1 MNKNIE
7 PVYKAI
13 GSRIAMMRELLDI
26 TQTDLASRM
35 TITRPSLANIEAGRQ
50 RILVHQI
57 QTIAR
62 ALGTTPKSLMKGIW
76 W

>member
-1 MNKNIE
+1 
-7 PVYKAI
+7 
-13 GSRIAMMRELLDI
+13 MMRELLDI